1 MGRSC
6 WGNQHQRVLLIFHS
20 TVSPQ
25 VPEAGTQS
33 LSKGAGGPHLGAPE
47 GGRTSRLC
55 PVYGSVLSGSLGG
68 GQAILALLDLME
80 AASAPA
86 PDLGNGK
93 LGIPSS
99 PVLRGEGQL
108 NKCEHR
114 CL

>member
-1 MGRSC
+1 M
-6 WGNQHQRVLLIFHS
+6 
-20 TVSPQ
+20 SPQ

-55 PVYGSVLSGSLGG
+55 PMYGSVLSGSLGG
-68 GQAILALLDLME
+68 GQAILALLDLMD

-86 PDLGNGK
+86 PDPDPDLHGNGK

-108 NKCEHR
+108 SKCEHR